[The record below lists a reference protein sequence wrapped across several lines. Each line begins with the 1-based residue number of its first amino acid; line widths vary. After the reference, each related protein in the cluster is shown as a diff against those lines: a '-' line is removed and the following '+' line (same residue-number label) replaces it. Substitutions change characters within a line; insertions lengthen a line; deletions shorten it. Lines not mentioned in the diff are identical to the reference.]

1 MMKPSLSCI
10 LVGAAVLIAP
20 AAAAAQ
26 QWVPGSEVV
35 GQTVQV
41 TTNGVTNTVHF
52 APGGAAHITTPG
64 GRVVNASWT
73 ASNGQLCLLTG
84 AAQECWPYQTAFQAG
99 QPVTLT
105 STCNSSSHWL
115 ANAVNPPPPPP
126 PPAPSPQG
134 ERG

>member
-1 MMKPSLSCI
+1 MMKPSLSYI

-41 TTNGVTNTVHF
+41 TTNGVTNSVYLG
-52 APGGAAHITTPG
+52 PGGQAQITTPG
-64 GRVVNASWT
+64 GRVIPASWT
-73 ASNGQLCLLTG
+73 AANGQLCLNNGL
-84 AAQECWPYQTAFQAG
+84 AQECWAYNSAFQAG
-99 QPVTLT
+99 QPMTLT
-105 STCNSSSHWL
+105 SSCGTSTWL
-115 ANAVNPPPPPP
+115 ANATNQPPPPPVQ
-126 PPAPSPQG
+126 APQG

>member
-1 MMKPSLSCI
+1 MNKPSIVSI
-10 LVGAAVLIAP
+10 LAGVAFAAVP
-20 AAAAAQ
+20 AGALAQ
-26 QWVPGSEVV
+26 WSPGSEIV

-73 ASNGQLCLLTG
+73 ANNGQLCLLTG
-84 AAQECWPYQTAFQAG
+84 AAQECWPYQAPFQAG

-105 STCNSSSHWL
+105 SSCNANSQWL
-115 ANAVNPPPPPP
+115 ANAVNQPPPPPVQQ
-126 PPAPSPQG
+126 PAG